1 MARSGCIYS
10 PTGGRKTSQVKDF
23 SHYIAE
29 VTGKSTLLLST
40 DGGGW
45 DPCKPEVA
53 AGMIKPYRCE
63 VANLPLVLLRKVPQG
78 YWPLRSDK
86 A

>member
-23 SHYIAE
+23 AHYIARL
-29 VTGKSTLLLST
+29 TGKATLLLST

-53 AGMIKPYRCE
+53 ER
-63 VANLPLVLLRKVPQG
+63 PLASSSSLRG
-78 YWPLRSDK
+78 ERG
-86 A
+86 